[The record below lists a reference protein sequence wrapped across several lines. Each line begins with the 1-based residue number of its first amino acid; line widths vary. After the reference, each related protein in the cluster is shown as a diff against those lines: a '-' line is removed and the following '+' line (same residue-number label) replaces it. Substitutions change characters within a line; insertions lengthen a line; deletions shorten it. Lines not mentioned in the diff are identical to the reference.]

1 MSEDRISWKTML
13 VGFIDEKQDK
23 LAALKE
29 QEQTPKIKEQI
40 ESLTDTIKQHYIDH
54 SMELNR
60 EDYAGRVQRVQSQKN
75 RWAREV
81 ALASKN
87 EKTLG

>member
-1 MSEDRISWKTML
+1 MEDRISWKTML

-29 QEQTPKIKEQI
+29 QEQTPEIKEQI

-60 EDYAGRVQRVQSQKN
+60 ENYAGRVQRVQSQKN
-75 RWAREV
+75 RLVRDV